1 LGTFLPKDRYQVF
14 ADIQVLIDKVTEL
27 PGAYGSGLSPNK
39 IGSQNALSSGIS
51 EIHCVV
57 SISEAHNLANLKR
70 TRETTLREI
79 FDLCALCSK
88 MDSPPQI
95 GVGLAMSFG
104 CSLSGSVNPA
114 KVLELAEQ
122 CYDAGVD
129 IVSIADTVGYA
140 GPKQVENLAA
150 GMYKI
155 AGNRPFGVHLH
166 DTRGLGLANAAAAIG
181 QGARVLDAS
190 LGGLGGCPAAPNATG
205 NIVMEDLVY
214 LCQTGGFETGVNLE
228 KLIAVRDVLRR
239 EMPDE
244 TLYGGMANAGLPMV
258 EMAGHK

>member
-1 LGTFLPKDRYQVF
+1 
-14 ADIQVLIDKVTEL
+14 
-27 PGAYGSGLSPNK
+27 
-39 IGSQNALSSGIS
+39 
-51 EIHCVV
+51 
-57 SISEAHNLANLKR
+57 
-70 TRETTLREI
+70 
-79 FDLCALCSK
+79 
-88 MDSPPQI
+88 
-95 GVGLAMSFG
+95 MSFG

-114 KVLELAEQ
+114 EVLELVEQ

-150 GMYKI
+150 GIYKI

-214 LCQTGGFETGVNLE
+214 LCQTCGFETGVNLK

-244 TLYGGMANAGLPMV
+244 TLYGGMAKAGLPMV
-258 EMAGHK
+258 EMAGQK